1 MLGRAFLLKFC
12 IKSSSFS
19 VEESSSHGS
28 PEVSKITIYSRLLYF
43 LSFRPH
49 HIVSLKAGV
58 PNPGATDL
66 YICGLLATGPQ
77 SRRGVVSKQSFICIY
92 SRSPSLALPP
102 ELRNTSSGLPLIL
115 YYGELYNY
123 FIPDHNVTIIEI
135 KCTINVML
143 LNHPQTIPLAPP
155 PSTELSSVKPV
166 PCANRLL
173 WTAVLSTNLRKS
185 LVLSFSRERVLLR
198 MLRTPTTKDKRA
210 VSEAFKRFE

>member
-1 MLGRAFLLKFC
+1 M
-12 IKSSSFS
+12 
-19 VEESSSHGS
+19 
-28 PEVSKITIYSRLLYF
+28 SKITIYSRLLYF

-77 SRRGVVSKQSFICIY
+77 SRKGVVSKQSFICIY

-210 VSEAFKRFE
+210 VSEAFKRFEWAPTPFFPFSILAKL

>member
-1 MLGRAFLLKFC
+1 M
-12 IKSSSFS
+12 
-19 VEESSSHGS
+19 
-28 PEVSKITIYSRLLYF
+28 SKITIYSRLLYF
-43 LSFRPH
+43 LSIRPH

-77 SRRGVVSKQSFICIY
+77 SRRGVVSKQSLICIY
-92 SRSPSLALPP
+92 SRSLSLPLPP
-102 ELRNTSSGLPLIL
+102 ELRKTSSGLPLIL

-123 FIPDHNVTIIEI
+123 FIPYHNVTIIEI

-143 LNHPQTIPLAPP
+143 LNHPSTIPLAPP
-155 PSTELSSVKPV
+155 PSTELSSMKPV

-185 LVLSFSRERVLLR
+185 LVLSFSREQVLLR

-210 VSEAFKRFE
+210 ANAVSEAFKRFEWAPTPFSPFSILAKL